1 MKKTPI
7 VLSLLLLIAEVAIA
21 ARPPL
26 PEGWRLPEW
35 WDLEGKDR
43 PFLMADFNGDGAID
57 MATLAVRD
65 DKDTLAVL
73 LWYADEPG
81 KEKWVVLDRQ
91 KRPQSLSNLR
101 FETLSDEGDAKRS
114 NIRLCMTQNDC
125 ALFSWDGA
133 TRTLKRA
140 TQPRKPAG

>member
-1 MKKTPI
+1 MKKTSI
-7 VLSLLLLIAEVAIA
+7 VLSLLLLIAEAAIA

-65 DKDTLAVL
+65 DKDTVAVL
-73 LWYADEPG
+73 AWFADEHA
-81 KEKWVVLDRQ
+81 V
-91 KRPQSLSNLR
+91 
-101 FETLSDEGDAKRS
+101 ETE
-114 NIRLCMTQNDC
+114 
-125 ALFSWDGA
+125 
-133 TRTLKRA
+133 
-140 TQPRKPAG
+140 